1 MFLKDLNSGNN
12 LIINVVRVL
21 VVVLRGSAALCIFK
35 K

>member
-1 MFLKDLNSGNN
+1 MFLKDLNSGNG
-12 LIINVVRVL
+12 LIINIVRVL

>member
-1 MFLKDLNSGNN
+1 MFLKEKTCGNN

>member
-1 MFLKDLNSGNN
+1 MFLKDLSSGNN
-12 LIINVVRVL
+12 PIINIVRVL

>member
-1 MFLKDLNSGNN
+1 MFLKDLTGGND
-12 LIINVVRVL
+12 LIINIVRVL

>member
-1 MFLKDLNSGNN
+1 MFLKDLNSGND
-12 LIINVVRVL
+12 LIINIVRVL

>member
-12 LIINVVRVL
+12 LIINIVRVL

>member
-1 MFLKDLNSGNN
+1 MFLKDLTGGNG
-12 LIINVVRVL
+12 LIINSVTVL

>member
-1 MFLKDLNSGNN
+1 MFLKDLNCGNN

>member
-12 LIINVVRVL
+12 LIINIVRVL
-21 VVVLRGSAALCIFK
+21 VVVLKGSAALCIFK